1 MLLLLLCLLFFFP
14 LIHAQS
20 LQYPLSNLFEQDEA
34 IRIQVSQLLPD
45 QHTWH
50 VVANLTTRYGDW
62 SSAAQPEPVTVPIA
76 VDGAALPHS
85 VSVRVVVTRLADDPT
100 SSVQSATEI
109 DLLVKRVPELNHKR
123 FLLTDAAP
131 PPRTDTAPPPKQWH
145 FKSKLTVSLLD
156 DFQVHDSPDS
166 LTPNSRYFYGHSS
179 RRPVGVPRNRFAPI
193 LFLNDM
199 YNFGD
204 DYILL
209 NDTVTSLPLT
219 ISYAPQTLLRW
230 QWMIDLSAAFMHG
243 NPVVAADDAEDM
255 RRMFLD
261 THPYLL
267 YATSI
272 VSILHIL
279 FDILAFKN
287 DIAFWRNRKSFEGLS
302 LRYLFAS
309 AFSQAIVFLYLANER
324 SSKLVLIPA
333 AISALVELWKI
344 TRAFTVSLVD
354 AAAAAD
360 GERKSF
366 WQRLQVRER
375 HVRRDES
382 ASLDVKA
389 WRTLGPILA
398 IILIVYAV
406 YTLVFVKHV
415 GWYGWG
421 LGALV
426 GLVYGAGFIMMTPQL
441 FINYRLKSV
450 AHLPWRVFVYK
461 AMNTFIDDLFA
472 FVIKMPTM
480 HRVACFRDDVVFFLY
495 LCQRYSY
502 PIDHTRVNEY
512 GQTGNAPAAPDAANA
527 AAAVAAPD
535 GKVEKTE

>member
-1 MLLLLLCLLFFFP
+1 MFDR
-14 LIHAQS
+14 
-20 LQYPLSNLFEQDEA
+20 DEP
-34 IRIQVSQLLPD
+34 IRIQVSQLM
-45 QHTWH
+45 QHGYKL
-50 VVANLTTRYGDW
+50 VATLNTRYGDW
-62 SSAAQPEPVTVPIA
+62 SSAALPEPVVANIVVRGDDAPRDIN
-76 VDGAALPHS
+76 
-85 VSVRVVVTRLADDPT
+85 VRVVVTRLSDDPAT
-100 SSVQSATEI
+100 TEHSADAI
-109 DLLVKRVPELNHKR
+109 DLLVKRAPEVNQKR
-123 FLLTDAAP
+123 FLLSDPTP
-131 PPRTDTAPPPKQWH
+131 PPRNESAPVVKVWH

-156 DFQVHDSPDS
+156 DFQVHESS
-166 LTPNSRYFYGHSS
+166 ETLTPNSRYFYSHSS

-204 DYILL
+204 DYILV
-209 NDTVTSLPLT
+209 NDSVTTLPLT

-243 NPVVAADDAEDM
+243 NNPVVAAEDAEDM

-287 DIAFWRNRKSFEGLS
+287 DISFWRNRKSFEGLS

-333 AISALVELWKI
+333 AISAVVELWKI

-354 AAAAAD
+354 AATDANGDPNAP
-360 GERKSF
+360 RKSF
-366 WQRLQVRER
+366 WQRLQLRER
-375 HVRRDES
+375 HERRDES

-389 WRTLGPILA
+389 WRTLGPILGA
-398 IILIVYAV
+398 ILIVYAM
-406 YTLVFVKHV
+406 YTLFFVKQV

-450 AHLPWRVFVYK
+450 SHLPWRVFVYK

-480 HRVACFRDDVVFFLY
+480 HRVACFRDDVVFVLY

-512 GQTGNAPAAPDAANA
+512 GQTGEATPPPPAV
-527 AAAVAAPD
+527 VAAPD
-535 GKVEKTE
+535 GKVEKIE